1 MRQRKPSPH
10 YYISHLRGIF
20 DRRSRSGIL
29 QSVLLVFILIL
40 SVSVTAISQWPGF
53 PFSILELYAISTG
66 YQYGSS
72 DAAKPVF
79 DGASIPFL
87 SLPVSTKDG
96 AAGSPWMNVG
106 TAREAN
112 FLENGQSF
120 ASDLPWSP
128 DPATGYVKICKQ
140 LASGDPIPVGTIFNF
155 NITGVAATVQVPAGT
170 FGAPTCSPPIEVAAG
185 QVTVIEEARTNTAV
199 VDIDVQPTG
208 RVIRKSLFQQVVTL
222 DVPAGGVQDE
232 TVVTYTNR
240 TARTGTLKICKEA
253 ADSDVSG
260 YFNFIV
266 QGVAEVFSVA
276 VGTCSELIVVPIPDG
291 SSTPFTANVTELAQ
305 PTYRCENVTTS
316 PANALNSWTPDLG
329 YYGDGSPILPNNLN
343 GCYADVEL
351 NVAGGAANQTTVSFY
366 NRSLPGRIR
375 VCKKTADPTN
385 IPVGTAF
392 SFTISG
398 QGWTSPTDSTPKPQT
413 ETFDVLAGPASQGG
427 FCAFAPDR
435 WRVGDPV
442 FVGENGLNMAT
453 NTTTLELDKASK
465 GGYAGFTAELV
476 RLSSITSSTAFLTLP
491 KSVNGNAAPF
501 PATITGIN
509 PNIYGS
515 KSAAGAPWANVGGTN
530 YIGYSVIA
538 ARNSVATIAFTNFV
552 YRPAILNLCKAAG
565 PGIVT
570 GTPFTFSI
578 APADP
583 TTTWP
588 YPTGAITVRAG
599 SCNVVN
605 GPFPEQSQ
613 FPGTGLFNFGTSIIV
628 TEAAAPGT
636 TLNDITSTTLAAVG
650 SFPNYAGT
658 LTKDLVN
665 RWGTLTLNRVLGIPV
680 PPQTPTNYY
689 LNEMTFTNELV
700 PPSPDLVA
708 IKSNNLPAAEAWTR
722 QFGSSS
728 PDVGASVAVDTMG
741 NIYIAG
747 QTEGTLPGQTSSGDY
762 DAFVRKYDAAGNE
775 LWTRQF
781 GSNSYEEASDIAVD
795 TAGNSYV
802 VGFTYGTI
810 PGQASSGYIDAFV
823 RKYDTA
829 GNEVWT
835 RQFGTSAYDQA
846 SGIHVDSYGNSYIGG
861 ATGGTL
867 PGQTSSGAG
876 DAFVRKYDAAGNEVW
891 TRQFGTSVNDSAED
905 IGVDA
910 SGNIYVSGSTK
921 GTFPGQTYSGGWD
934 TFLRKYDPAGN
945 EVWTRQFGS
954 STDDIPKDLGVDA
967 AGDGY
972 VAGWTGG
979 TLPGQT
985 SSGSYD
991 AFVRKYDQGGN
1002 EVWTRQFGS
1011 GSYDFAQAI
1020 AVDAAGNSYAAGVT
1034 GGTLPGQTSAGGDD
1048 AFVRKYDP
1056 AGSEVWTRQ
1065 FGTNSGEGVF
1075 GGAVDADGNI
1085 YVTGNTSGALPG
1097 QTSSGVNDA
1106 FVRKFSGGADASCAG
1121 WTWTVTVVDQG
1132 SGDAAFAGSQRIVL
1146 DDLPSTGLAYGSPTL
1161 GNFSSV
1167 TGSANVTASITG
1179 NKLEVETTG
1188 PVTIGA
1194 GGSFTVSFTVTPTAG
1209 GTYVNP
1215 RSGGTAAV
1223 DPDGNVGESNETNND
1238 FTDNVT
1244 VTACP
1249 TPSPDLV
1256 AIKSNNLPAAEAWT
1270 RQFGSNDTEEASG
1283 IAVDNAGNS
1292 YVAGVTQGALPGQTS
1307 SGGSDAFVR
1316 KYDTAGN
1323 EVWTRQFGSSTSD
1336 DAIAIGVDTAGN
1348 SYVAGWT
1355 GGTLPGQTSSGGTD
1369 AFVRKYDAA
1378 GNALWTRQFG
1388 SSSYDFAQ
1396 AIAVDTAGNIYA
1408 AGYTQGTLPGQ
1419 TSSGSYDA
1427 FVRKYDA
1434 SGNIVWTRQ
1443 FGSNSL
1449 DEAFGIA
1456 VDAAGNSYTVGIT
1469 FGALPGQTSSGGFD
1483 AFVRKYDQGGNEVWT
1498 RQFGSGSYDFA
1509 QAIAV
1514 DAAGNSYAAG
1524 ITGGTLPG
1532 QTSAGGDDAFVRK
1545 YDTAGNEVWT
1555 RQFGSSSGDV
1565 PNGIAVD
1572 AAGQSY
1578 VAGETD
1584 GALPGQTSTGGADG
1598 FVRKYDT
1605 AGNEVWTQQFG
1616 TSLSDVVQGIAV
1628 DAAGNSYTAGFTF
1641 GALPGQTSSGVND
1654 AFVRKFSGGA
1664 DASCAGWTWTVT
1676 VVDQGSGDA
1685 AFAGSQRIVLDDL
1698 PSTGLAYG
1706 SPTLGN
1712 FSSVTG
1718 SANVTASITGNK
1730 LEVETTG
1737 PVTIGA
1743 GGSFTVSFTVTPT
1756 AGGTYVNPR
1765 SGGTAA
1771 VDPDGNVGE
1780 SNEANNTFTDNVTVT
1795 GCMADLSLTKTVDIA
1810 TPPRGSNVT
1819 FTVTVTNSG
1828 PDQATGVTV
1837 NDLLPAGYTFVS
1849 SGATQGTYV
1858 DGTGIWTVGTLSNGG
1873 TATLQITA
1881 TVNPTGP
1888 YANSAQVS
1896 GSDQGDPDSTPNN
1909 NDPMEDDQAT
1919 SIPTPTTNG
1928 FPDTT
1933 FDDIRVSKIES
1944 STTLLPPTDIKT
1956 KTAQIL
1962 ARNTTAQVTFT
1973 NFVFRPAVLK
1983 LCKVAGPGV
1992 APGTP
1997 FTFNIAP
2004 ADPLTTW
2011 PYTTTSVIVPAG
2023 SCTFVNG
2030 PFPPEAGYSAA
2041 ANVGTFNYNTAIV
2054 VTEVAAGT
2062 AVTAITSTN
2071 TSGGLIADLAGRR
2084 ATLTL
2089 DKALLID
2096 LVPPFG
2102 VPDYNVNELSF
2113 TNVVSTIGPPP
2124 DKRPRFDFDGDH
2136 RSDVAVFR
2144 PSDGNWYYSPSSSGG
2159 ARAVHFGSAGD
2170 IPMAA
2175 DYDGDGTTDVAV
2187 FRPTDGNW
2195 YILGSTAG
2203 FQAIHFGATGDVPMA
2218 ADFDGDGNADVA
2230 VFRPSDG
2237 NWYIN
2242 GSAAGFSAIHFGIT
2256 GDIPVAADFDGDS
2269 KADVA
2274 VFRPSDGTWYINGS
2288 TTGFTGVQ
2296 FGTNGDIPVGADYDG
2311 DGKADTA
2318 VFRPSTG
2325 TWYKLGSSTGF
2336 SAVQFGTAGDTPVP
2350 ADYDGDGKTDV
2361 GVYRGS
2367 DRTWYILNSSQLGN
2381 AVGGLTATYFGASG
2395 DVLMRY

>member
-1 MRQRKPSPH
+1 MNIKHDPTINKSGRGMRQRKPSPH
-10 YYISHLRGIF
+10 YYSSHLRGIF

-53 PFSILELYAISTG
+53 PFSIGELYAIT
-66 YQYGSS
+66 
-72 DAAKPVF
+72 
-79 DGASIPFL
+79 
-87 SLPVSTKDG
+87 
-96 AAGSPWMNVG
+96 AGLQLGG
-106 TAREAN
+106 T
-112 FLENGQSF
+112 
-120 ASDLPWSP
+120 
-128 DPATGYVKICKQ
+128 
-140 LASGDPIPVGTIFNF
+140 
-155 NITGVAATVQVPAGT
+155 
-170 FGAPTCSPPIEVAAG
+170 
-185 QVTVIEEARTNTAV
+185 
-199 VDIDVQPTG
+199 
-208 RVIRKSLFQQVVTL
+208 
-222 DVPAGGVQDE
+222 
-232 TVVTYTNR
+232 
-240 TARTGTLKICKEA
+240 
-253 ADSDVSG
+253 DVSKPMS
-260 YFNFIV
+260 N
-266 QGVAEVFSVA
+266 
-276 VGTCSELIVVPIPDG
+276 
-291 SSTPFTANVTELAQ
+291 ST
-305 PTYRCENVTTS
+305 S
-316 PANALNSWTPDLG
+316 
-329 YYGDGSPILPNNLN
+329 
-343 GCYADVEL
+343 
-351 NVAGGAANQTTVSFY
+351 
-366 NRSLPGRIR
+366 
-375 VCKKTADPTN
+375 
-385 IPVGTAF
+385 
-392 SFTISG
+392 
-398 QGWTSPTDSTPKPQT
+398 
-413 ETFDVLAGPASQGG
+413 
-427 FCAFAPDR
+427 AP
-435 WRVGDPV
+435 
-442 FVGENGLNMAT
+442 L
-453 NTTTLELDKASK
+453 L
-465 GGYAGFTAELV
+465 
-476 RLSSITSSTAFLTLP
+476 
-491 KSVNGNAAPF
+491 
-501 PATITGIN
+501 
-509 PNIYGS
+509 
-515 KSAAGAPWANVGGTN
+515 
-530 YIGYSVIA
+530 
-538 ARNSVATIAFTNFV
+538 
-552 YRPAILNLCKAAG
+552 
-565 PGIVT
+565 
-570 GTPFTFSI
+570 
-578 APADP
+578 
-583 TTTWP
+583 
-588 YPTGAITVRAG
+588 
-599 SCNVVN
+599 
-605 GPFPEQSQ
+605 
-613 FPGTGLFNFGTSIIV
+613 
-628 TEAAAPGT
+628 
-636 TLNDITSTTLAAVG
+636 
-650 SFPNYAGT
+650 
-658 LTKDLVN
+658 
-665 RWGTLTLNRVLGIPV
+665 
-680 PPQTPTNYY
+680 
-689 LNEMTFTNELV
+689 
-700 PPSPDLVA
+700 PPSPDLAA

-722 QFGSSS
+722 QFGSNSA
-728 PDVGASVAVDTMG
+728 DLAYGIGVDAAG
-741 NIYIAG
+741 NSYTAG
-747 QTEGTLPGQTSSGDY
+747 YTYGTLPGQTSSGGVDAFVRKY
-762 DAFVRKYDAAGNE
+762 DASSNLVWTRQFGSSSTDDAIAIGVDAAGDSYVAGWTDGTLPGQTSSGNTDAFVRKYDAAGNVLWTRQFGSSFYDFALAVAVDAAGNSYVAGYTQGTLPGQTSSGSYDAFVRKYDASGNE
-775 LWTRQF
+775 VWTRQF
-781 GSNSYEEASDIAVD
+781 GSNSLDESFGIAVD
-795 TAGNSYV
+795 TAGNSYTA
-802 VGFTYGTI
+802 GITFSTL
-810 PGQASSGYIDAFV
+810 PGQTSSGGWDAFVRKYDQAGNEVWTRQFGTSSYDFAQAIAVDAAGNSYAAGITGGTLPGQTSAGSGDAFV

-835 RQFGTSAYDQA
+835 RQFGSIANDNA
-846 SGIHVDSYGNSYIGG
+846 NGIAVDAAGQSFVAGQ
-861 ATGGTL
+861 TDGTL
-867 PGQTSSGAG
+867 PGQTSAG
-876 DAFVRKYDAAGNEVW
+876 GTDGFVRKYDTAGNEVW
-891 TRQFGTSVNDSAED
+891 TRQFGTSLSDVVQGIA
-905 IGVDA
+905 
-910 SGNIYVSGSTK
+910 
-921 GTFPGQTYSGGWD
+921 
-934 TFLRKYDPAGN
+934 
-945 EVWTRQFGS
+945 
-954 STDDIPKDLGVDA
+954 VDA
-967 AGDGY
+967 AGNSFP
-972 VAGWTGG
+972 AGWTDG

-985 SSGSYD
+985 SSGQQD
-991 AFVRKYDQGGN
+991 AFVRKY
-1002 EVWTRQFGS
+1002 
-1011 GSYDFAQAI
+1011 
-1020 AVDAAGNSYAAGVT
+1020 
-1034 GGTLPGQTSAGGDD
+1034 
-1048 AFVRKYDP
+1048 
-1056 AGSEVWTRQ
+1056 
-1065 FGTNSGEGVF
+1065 
-1075 GGAVDADGNI
+1075 
-1085 YVTGNTSGALPG
+1085 
-1097 QTSSGVNDA
+1097 
-1106 FVRKFSGGADASCAG
+1106 SGGADASCAG
-1121 WTWTVTVVDQG
+1121 WTWLVTVVDQG

-1188 PVTIGA
+1188 PVTIGT

-1223 DPDGNVGESNETNND
+1223 DPDANVGESNEANNA

-1256 AIKSNNLPAAEAWT
+1256 AVKSNNLPAAEAWT
-1270 RQFGSNDTEEASG
+1270 RQFGTSSSDTAFG
-1283 IAVDNAGNS
+1283 VGVDAAGNS
-1292 YVAGVTQGALPGQTS
+1292 YVAGFTFGTLPGQTS
-1307 SGGSDAFVR
+1307 SGDADAFVR
-1316 KYDTAGN
+1316 KYDPTGNEIWTRQFDPGEVANAVAVDAFGNNYAVGYGHGYAFVRKSDAVGNEVWTRQFGPGPNDNAQAVAVDSTGNIYIAGVTGGTFPSQTSSGGYDAFVRKYDSAGN
-1323 EVWTRQFGSSTSD
+1323 EVWTRQFGSSAD
-1336 DAIAIGVDTAGN
+1336 DRAYGIGVDAAGN
-1348 SYVAGWT
+1348 SYTGGFTYGTLPGKTSLGSTDAFVRKYDPAGNEVWTRQFGSNGADFGWGIGVDADGYSFIVGST
-1355 GGTLPGQTSSGGTD
+1355 GGTLPGQTNSGSND

-1378 GNALWTRQFG
+1378 GNEVWTRQFG
-1388 SSSYDFAQ
+1388 TSSNEDARG
-1396 AIAVDTAGNIYA
+1396 IAVDTAGNSFVVGSTLGSFPGFPNYG
-1408 AGYTQGTLPGQ
+1408 GYD
-1419 TSSGSYDA
+1419 S

-1434 SGNIVWTRQ
+1434 DGNNVWTSQ
-1443 FGSNSL
+1443 FGSASHDLTNGVAI
-1449 DEAFGIA
+1449 DAEGNIF
-1456 VDAAGNSYTVGIT
+1456 AAGRVDGT
-1469 FGALPGQTSSGGFD
+1469 FPGQTNSGG
-1483 AFVRKYDQGGNEVWT
+1483 
-1498 RQFGSGSYDFA
+1498 
-1509 QAIAV
+1509 I
-1514 DAAGNSYAAG
+1514 
-1524 ITGGTLPG
+1524 
-1532 QTSAGGDDAFVRK
+1532 
-1545 YDTAGNEVWT
+1545 
-1555 RQFGSSSGDV
+1555 
-1565 PNGIAVD
+1565 
-1572 AAGQSY
+1572 
-1578 VAGETD
+1578 
-1584 GALPGQTSTGGADG
+1584 
-1598 FVRKYDT
+1598 
-1605 AGNEVWTQQFG
+1605 
-1616 TSLSDVVQGIAV
+1616 
-1628 DAAGNSYTAGFTF
+1628 
-1641 GALPGQTSSGVND
+1641 D

-1685 AFAGSQRIVLDDL
+1685 AFAGSQKIVLDDL
-1698 PSTGLAYG
+1698 PNTGLAYG

-1712 FSSVTG
+1712 FTNVSG
-1718 SANVTASITGNK
+1718 SANVTASITGNT

-1849 SGATQGTYV
+1849 STATQGTYV

-1888 YANSAQVS
+1888 YANTAQVS

-2187 FRPTDGNW
+2187 FRPSDGNW

-2203 FQAIHFGATGDVPMA
+2203 FQAIHFGANGDVPMA
-2218 ADFDGDGNADVA
+2218 ADFDGDGKADVA

-2336 SAVQFGTAGDTPVP
+2336 SAVQFGTTGDTPVP

-2381 AVGGLTATYFGASG
+2381 AVGGLTATYFGATG